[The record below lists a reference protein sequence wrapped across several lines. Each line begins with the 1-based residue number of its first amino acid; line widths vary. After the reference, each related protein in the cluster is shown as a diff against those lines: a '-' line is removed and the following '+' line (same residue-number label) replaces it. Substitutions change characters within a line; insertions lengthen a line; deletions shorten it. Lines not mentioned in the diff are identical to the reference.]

1 MIMTMSRTGRAFIAA
16 CAIAATGSAY
26 AQQSDNSGSAAAPV
40 RASEIGHSTQGW
52 LELQRSGAAAA
63 PPLPMLGEEAT
74 LAYSRYMESFKTKI
88 PASFGSSV
96 NQGGNQLH
104 VDYTNSGGSAQN

>member
-1 MIMTMSRTGRAFIAA
+1 MTMRILRRASIAA
-16 CAIAATGSAY
+16 CAIAAAGSAF
-26 AQQSDNSGSAAAPV
+26 AQQTDNGASAPA
-40 RASEIGHSTQGW
+40 ASEIGHATLGW
-52 LELQRSGAAAA
+52 LELQRSGAVAA
-63 PPLPMLGEEAT
+63 PPLATLGEEAT
-74 LAYSRYMESFKTKI
+74 LAYNRYMESFKTKI

>member
-1 MIMTMSRTGRAFIAA
+1 MTISTTMRAVIGA
-16 CAIAATGSAY
+16 CAVAATCCATGSAL
-26 AQQSDNSGSAAAPV
+26 AQQTDPTP
-40 RASEIGHSTQGW
+40 ASEIGHSTLGW
-52 LELQRSGAAAA
+52 LDLQRSGAVAA
-63 PPLPMLGEEAT
+63 PPLPMLGAEAT
-74 LAYSRYMESFKTKI
+74 LAYNRYMESFKTKI